1 MANKFDRIIQ
11 ESFYGPTIS
20 LLRRVMGVEVS
31 DIVKLPRK
39 LQRTLERETDMLFKI
54 GSPQKEECILHI
66 EWQASNDMDM
76 CSRMLLYHAMIWN
89 KYKIPVIGAVIYIGE
104 ERMKMTKE
112 ISFDNLFYRYKI
124 IDFKELDPSMFLDS
138 EVPEEIMLALF
149 TGVSTPERK
158 RDVIRNILY
167 KLQLLLSKDLQ
178 KLNQKLMQLE
188 VFGELRSVQQIILE
202 EEQYMAIT
210 YNLKNDLRYRQGLEE
225 GMQMGYKKATSERNA
240 DFVKCLIQ
248 HTDYDDAKIASTLNV
263 SFSFVNEIRRSILG

>member
-54 GSPQKEECILHI
+54 GSSQKEECILHI
-66 EWQASNDMDM
+66 EWQASNDIDM

-112 ISFDNLFYRYKI
+112 ISFDNLFYRYRV

-138 EVPEEIMLALF
+138 EIPEEIMLALF
-149 TGVSTPERK
+149 TGISTPEWK
-158 RDVIRNILY
+158 RDVIRSILY
-167 KLQLLLSKDLQ
+167 KLQVLLRKDQ
-178 KLNQKLMQLE
+178 QRLNQKLMQLE

-240 DFVKCLIQ
+240 DFVKYLIQ
-248 HTDYDDAKIASTLNV
+248 HTEYDDARIASTLNV
-263 SFSFVNEIRRSILG
+263 SLAFVNEIRKSLLG